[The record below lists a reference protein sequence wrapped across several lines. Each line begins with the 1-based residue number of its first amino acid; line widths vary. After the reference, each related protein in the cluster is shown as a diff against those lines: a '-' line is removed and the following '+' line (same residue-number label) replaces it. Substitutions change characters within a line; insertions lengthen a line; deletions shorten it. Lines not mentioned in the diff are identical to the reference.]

1 MVELPPGIPSTSQ
14 VIAAPVARQ
23 NDALK
28 VCVCAS
34 ETVAAGGEIVF
45 AAEHVIVTLAVAD
58 FDGSATLVTRTL
70 TVEGDGGTGGATYS
84 APAAPLG
91 VIVPRIELPPT
102 MPFTLQVTAFEDA
115 PAPVILAVNACPAS
129 VETVAEV
136 GEIPITIPPVSVT
149 MADPVALLSVV
160 LEAVTVMVGGEGI
173 ALGAVYK
180 PLGET
185 VPTLAF
191 PPATPF
197 ANHVTLLFDV
207 PVTVAWNCCDWF
219 RETLIC
225 VGCKTTV
232 TTEGPV
238 DVTPAQPGIAM
249 AATQKNASRSRFGG
263 RFDGANGVA
272 ARLKVVFSHRHLIER
287 VICAKA

>member
-1 MVELPPGIPSTSQ
+1 MVELPPGIPLTSH
-14 VIAAPVARQ
+14 VMEAPVARQ

-45 AAEHVIVTLAVAD
+45 VAEHVMVTLAVAD
-58 FDGSATLVTRTL
+58 FDGSATLITMTL
-70 TVEGDGGTGGATYS
+70 TVEGDGGTAGATYS
-84 APAAPLG
+84 APAGPLG

-102 MPFTLQVTAFEDA
+102 MPFTLQVTALEDA
-115 PAPVILAVNACPAS
+115 PAPVILAVNACPAP

-149 MADPVALLSVV
+149 MADPVAVLSVM
-160 LEAVTVMVGGEGI
+160 LDAVTVMVGGEGI
-173 ALGAVYK
+173 VLGAVYT
-180 PLGET
+180 PLSET

-197 ANHVTLLFDV
+197 ANHVTLLFVV
-207 PVTVAWNCCDWF
+207 PVTVAWNCCDWL
-219 RETLIC
+219 RETLAC

-238 DVTPAQPGIAM
+238 DVTPAQAGIAT
-249 AATQKNASRSRFGG
+249 AAMQKIASKSRFGG
-263 RFDGANGVA
+263 RFDRSNVVE
-272 ARLKVVFSHRHLIER
+272 ARLKVVFTHRRLTEGI
-287 VICAKA
+287 ICAMA